1 MNIMVDISLNEK
13 VIKSLEK
20 VRPFLQADDGDVQL
34 ISISDDGIVKI
45 KFSGACLACPMSP
58 MTLRAGIERQLLLD
72 VPDIRRVEA
81 IIN

>member
-1 MNIMVDISLNEK
+1 MVDISLNEK

-34 ISISDDGIVKI
+34 ISISEDGIVKI
-45 KFSGACLACPMSP
+45 KFSGSCLTCPMSP